1 MAKIKE
7 IIKKIVFKILE
18 YSLNSASKEQS
29 LKELKIKLAEIIPD
43 LSQQYTSFK
52 IEGSYLINK
61 MRSQHAFQVL
71 LAQEAISLLDRDK
84 RHSPTLVDVGDS
96 SGTHLHYL
104 DTLSGAGCNIS
115 AISVNLDPVAVKK
128 ILDKGFKAIESR
140 AELLHEH
147 PDFNG
152 SADIFLSYEM
162 VEHLLDP
169 VSFLHAMA
177 TKSKCDYFVVT
188 VPYLHQSRIGLH
200 QVRHLDKQQDRAFN
214 AETTHIFELS
224 PDDWDLIFRFSGW
237 KIVKSV
243 RYTQYPKNI
252 LNPLSVLR
260 YLWRKLDFDGFY
272 GVILEKDDSISK
284 RYQNW

>member
-7 IIKKIVFKILE
+7 ILKKIVFKVLE

-29 LKELKIKLAEIIPD
+29 LEELKIKLAEIIPD

-61 MRSQHAFQVL
+61 IRSQHAFQVL

-84 RHSPTLVDVGDS
+84 RHTPSLVDIGDS

-104 DTLSGAGCNIS
+104 ETLFEGEGNIS

-169 VSFLHAMA
+169 VSFLHDMA

-188 VPYLHQSRIGLH
+188 VPYLNQSRIGLH
-200 QVRHLDKQQDRAFN
+200 QVRHLEKQQDRAFN

-237 KIVKSV
+237 KIMKSV

-252 LNPLSVLR
+252 LNPLSTLR

-272 GVILEKDDSISK
+272 GVILEKDDSISR